1 MPSPDA
7 LRQVSLSPFPGE
19 GGKAA
24 ASNAGLALAV
34 DIGGTFTDVTL
45 QDPATGQVWRA
56 KVPSVPT
63 DPSRAFIAGMEAA
76 LALAGAPPAAIA
88 RVLHGTTVATNLI
101 LEGKGARAAL
111 VTTAGFRHVLD
122 IGRQDI
128 PRSANLYAWRK
139 PRRPVPAS
147 RVFEVAERIGPGGDV
162 LLPLDEAGVAQAAEA
177 CLRHGVQA
185 VAVCLLHGFAN
196 PVHER
201 RVVELLRAALPGVA
215 VTAAVDVLPVVREYE
230 RTLATILN
238 ATVMPPVSTYVGR
251 LAEQLREA
259 GVHAPL
265 MLMQSNGGVAG
276 VATIRRAPALTALSG
291 PAAGVVGARAV
302 AGAAGVADLITVD
315 IGGTSAD
322 ISLIKSGRIGLTSAG
337 RVGDWPLPLPMV
349 DMVTVGAG
357 GGSIARVSDGALLV
371 GPASAGAD
379 PGPAC
384 YGAGGT
390 AATVTDAHL
399 VLGHLPPSLLG
410 GRMTLDP
417 AAAAAAIRREVADP
431 LGLGLHEAARGVLA
445 IADTTMVGAIRVVS
459 VERGWD
465 PRSFT
470 LVPFGGAGSLHG
482 VALAELLDIPAVLI
496 PPAPG
501 LLCAEGLLQSDLK
514 AEFHRTLPQAGAAS
528 EAAINA
534 ALEALQEEASAWLAA
549 EQVAEADRAC
559 EAVVLMRY
567 EGQGG
572 ELAVRWDGTEAAAL
586 AAFRAAHQAL
596 YGFTMDAP
604 AEFVT
609 LRVEA
614 TGRMSAAAAG
624 RLATAPMPDPDG
636 MRTVHFAG
644 GSQDVPVLD
653 RGKLGAGAAFPG
665 PAIVTQLDATTLV
678 PPGWRAEVLDTG
690 AILLRRDERTL

>member
-1 MPSPDA
+1 MGGAGAGGLPHPDP
-7 LRQVSLSPFPGE
+7 LPEGE
-19 GGKAA
+19 GAA
-24 ASNAGLALAV
+24 APVAGLALAV

-45 QDPATGQVWRA
+45 QDPATGQTWRA

-63 DPSRAFIAGMEAA
+63 DPSRAFIAGMQ
-76 LALAGAPPAAIA
+76 LALAQAGAAPGGIA

-101 LEGKGARAAL
+101 LEGKGAKAAL

-128 PRSANLYAWRK
+128 PRHANLYAWRK

-147 RVFEVAERIGPGGDV
+147 RVFEVAERIGPDGAV
-162 LLPLDEAGVAQAAEA
+162 LLPLDEAGVAAAAEA
-177 CLRHGVQA
+177 CRRHGVQA

-215 VTAAVDVLPVVREYE
+215 VTAAADVLPVVREYE

-238 ATVMPPVSTYVGR
+238 ATLMPPVSTYVVR
-251 LAEQLREA
+251 LAERLHEA
-259 GVHAPL
+259 GVQAPL
-265 MLMQSNGGVAG
+265 LLMQSNGGVAG

-302 AGAAGVADLITVD
+302 AAAVGVADLITVD

-322 ISLIKSGRIGLTSAG
+322 ISLIKSGRIGLTAAG

-357 GGSIARVSDGALLV
+357 GGSIARVQEGALLV

-384 YGAGGT
+384 YGAGGA

-410 GRMTLDP
+410 GRMRLDP

-431 LGLGLHEAARGVLA
+431 LGLGLHEAARGILA
-445 IADTTMVGAIRVVS
+445 IADTNMVGAIRVVS

-482 VALAELLDIPAVLI
+482 AALAALLDIPAVLV

-514 AEFHRTLPQAGAAS
+514 AEFHRTLPHAGAPG

-534 ALEALQEEASAWLAA
+534 ALAALQAEAAAWLAA
-549 EQVAEADRAC
+549 EQVAEADRTC
-559 EAVVLMRY
+559 EAVALMRY

-572 ELAVRWDGTEAAAL
+572 ELAVPWKGTEAAAL

-604 AEFVT
+604 VEFVT
-609 LRVEA
+609 LRAEA
-614 TGRMSAAAAG
+614 TGRMPAATAR
-624 RLATAPMPDPDG
+624 RLAPAPMPEPEET
-636 MRTVHFAG
+636 RTVHFAG
-644 GSQDVPVLD
+644 GSRGVPVLD
-653 RGKLGAGAAFPG
+653 REKLGAGAAFQG

-678 PPGWRAEVLDTG
+678 PPGWQAEVLDTG
-690 AILLRRDERTL
+690 AILLRRDRRLS